1 MPPRGAGPAALRA
14 PSWCTCSATPA
25 APEDVDDGLR
35 VGFVV
40 SKAVGNAV
48 VRNRVRRR
56 LRHLVRDRLDV
67 LPHDGVLVV
76 RSLPAA
82 ATASSAQ
89 LAGDLDRCL
98 QRVTA

>member
-1 MPPRGAGPAALRA
+1 MVHLQRVAG
-14 PSWCTCSATPA
+14 
-25 APEDVDDGLR
+25 APEESEAEALR

-40 SKAVGNAV
+40 SKAVGNSV
-48 VRNRVRRR
+48 VRNRVKRR

-67 LPHDGVLVV
+67 LPHTGVMVV

-89 LAGDLDRCL
+89 LADDLDRCL
-98 QRVTA
+98 QSVTA